1 MNSSEER
8 GTAGQDRQ
16 TTFDAPCREDAGQVR
31 GDAAVRQAQARSFS
45 DKTESSVF
53 AGAAIVILTLGLL
66 VRVLNAVISYLN
78 SDEILRLMAVHLP
91 YAGNVYA
98 PGASNPQP
106 LYELLL
112 RLWPWSGDFLLRL
125 PSLLASGMAMF
136 FFFLWM
142 QKLFGRTAALLGALI
157 LALLP
162 QAIVRMSDVQ
172 AHAFL
177 CLFVAAALYF
187 GEEAW
192 QSGSIRK
199 ALLVCLAVML
209 GTVVHQA
216 GLAVALA
223 LGVYGLFRVRKE
235 TCGHRTLLVVGSGL
249 LVSLLVY
256 IIVRPY
262 QTVGQ
267 FRLGR
272 DGIVTFT
279 LMGIFRTFE
288 LLFQTR
294 ESAWISLGLFAAGVF
309 LLATGREG
317 RRKGDAALLLLPFF
331 IFAFAAM
338 LGVVGYGQ
346 ISQVFVLVI
355 FISAG
360 IGIFLAHV
368 SRRFFWPVFIGSATL
383 LVVANMADQGGV
395 GRWRWAARGP
405 LVQAIEFVREAV
417 PQGSLVFTDVRT
429 QIILQRY
436 LGETF
441 QVPFE
446 AGDSAFFEVHAGGY
460 HLVCPIGRWYF
471 SGAKFDED
479 FFRLSETYQAERGS
493 LVCVVT
499 IGVGSRLA
507 YRLRAQ
513 PRSGRVKLFGS
524 DIAVFPMPVLGDGLQ
539 ALADRMIQRSRQRWR
554 AVFWPTSFLDEWTR
568 QVVQPLADE
577 VVPYQKLYQ
586 VVKGRG
592 GRQLMQRLPALAFWA
607 FGTSEEHPEYMRYM
621 DEAEDYAWGALSF
634 KLVELDEAGVAGV
647 YLIDSPL
654 FAALDSVLPAIVRGL
669 KMTPQ
674 FIFFPTDF
682 LTDRARRVIS
692 RLPGEI
698 ISYDDLYKQ
707 LRKKAKGMNVFLPA
721 LAFWEFGT
729 GEWHPEF
736 MRYMDYGE
744 NYISAGLR
752 FTYLGSDPG
761 RIIGVYVIESYAGEN
776 PGEQP

>member
-1 MNSSEER
+1 MNLSEER
-8 GTAGQDRQ
+8 SPAGQDQ
-16 TTFDAPCREDAGQVR
+16 QVTFDAPYREDAGQVR
-31 GDAAVRQAQARSFS
+31 EDAAARQARALSFS
-45 DKTESSVF
+45 DRTEGSVF
-53 AGAAIVILTLGLL
+53 AGAVIVILTLGLL
-66 VRVLNAVISYLN
+66 VRVLNAAISYLN

-91 YAGNVYA
+91 YAGNIYA
-98 PGASNPQP
+98 PGAGNPQP

-112 RLWPWSGDFLLRL
+112 RFWPWSGDFLLRL
-125 PSLLASGMAMF
+125 PSLLAGGMAMF

-142 QKLFGRTAALLGALI
+142 QRVFGRPAALLGTLI

-177 CLFVAAALYF
+177 CLFVTAALYF
-187 GEEAW
+187 GEEGW
-192 QSGSIRK
+192 QGGSIKK
-199 ALLVCLAVML
+199 ALLVCLAVIL
-209 GTVVHQA
+209 GTAVHQA

-223 LGVYGLFRVRKE
+223 LGGYGLFRARKE
-235 TCGHRTLLVVGSGL
+235 TFGRRTLSVLGIGL
-249 LVSLLVY
+249 LGAFLVY

-262 QTVGQ
+262 QTVGE

-288 LLFQTR
+288 LLFQTKP
-294 ESAWISLGLFAAGVF
+294 SAGISLGLFAAGVL

-317 RRKGDAALLLLPFF
+317 RGRWDAVLLLSPFLVF
-331 IFAFAAM
+331 SIAAA
-338 LGVVGYGQ
+338 LGVVGYAQ

-355 FISAG
+355 FIAAG
-360 IGIFLAHV
+360 IGVFLAHV
-368 SRRFFWPVFIGSATL
+368 SRRFFWPVFIGSAIL
-383 LVVANMADQGGV
+383 LVVANMADQGGI
-395 GRWRWAARGP
+395 GRWRWSARTP
-405 LVQAIEFVREAV
+405 LVQAIEFMREAV
-417 PQGSLVFTDVRT
+417 PQGSLVFTDMRT

-460 HLVCPIGRWYF
+460 HLVCPIGRWNF
-471 SGAKFDED
+471 SEATFDND
-479 FFRLSETYQAERGS
+479 FVRLSEAYQAERGS

-507 YRLRAQ
+507 YRLKAQ
-513 PRSGRVKLFGS
+513 PRSGRVRLFGP

-539 ALADRMIQRSRQRWR
+539 ALADRMIQKSRQRWR
-554 AVFWPTSFLDEWTR
+554 AVFWPTSFLDEWTTG
-568 QVVQPLADE
+568 VVQPLADE
-577 VVPYQKLYQ
+577 VVSYQKLYQ

-621 DEAEDYAWGALSF
+621 DEAEDYVWGALSF

-647 YLIDSPL
+647 YVIDSPL
-654 FAALDSVLPAIVRGL
+654 FSVLDSLLPTIARTL
-669 KMTPQ
+669 KLTPQ

-692 RLPGEI
+692 RLPGEL

-707 LRKKAKGMNVFLPA
+707 LRKKAKGINAFLPA

-744 NYISAGLR
+744 NYISAGIR

-761 RIIGVYVIESYAGEN
+761 RIIGVYVIDSYEGEN
-776 PGEQP
+776 PSE